1 VEGKAIAAVFIG
13 GGIGAAIRYVVGAA
27 MLQRFGAGL
36 PWSGTLLINVTGSFL
51 IGVIAQFALTR
62 SFGVTP
68 LVRTFAVTGI
78 LGGYTTFSTFSLDTL
93 VLIGDGAAML
103 AAAYAAASVVCGV
116 FAAYLGQALARIA
129 GG

>member
-1 VEGKAIAAVFIG
+1 MEGKALAAVFIG
-13 GGIGAAIRYVVGAA
+13 GGIGAAIRYLIGSA
-27 MLQRFGAGL
+27 MLQRFGPGAA
-36 PWSGTLLINVTGSFL
+36 WSGTLLINLTGSFL
-51 IGVIAQFALTR
+51 IGIIAQLALTR
-62 SFGVTP
+62 AFGVTP

-93 VLIGDGAAML
+93 VLIGDGAAPL
-103 AAAYAAASVVCGV
+103 AAAYAGVSVFCGV